1 MPETKGHAVS
11 IFMFVYADLAGDKF
25 TSRSQTGVLIF
36 INKPPIYWYNNR
48 QANIEASTFESEFCD
63 MKAGVQMVEYLRKKL
78 LLFGLPID
86 GSANVFCDNK
96 VVYNKTTTTGSVLH
110 KNNNYIF

>member
-1 MPETKGHAVS
+1 
-11 IFMFVYADLAGDKF
+11 
-25 TSRSQTGVLIF
+25 
-36 INKPPIYWYNNR
+36 
-48 QANIEASTFESEFCD
+48 
-63 MKAGVQMVEYLRKKL
+63 MKAGVEMVEYLRKKL

-110 KNNNYIF
+110 KKNNYIF